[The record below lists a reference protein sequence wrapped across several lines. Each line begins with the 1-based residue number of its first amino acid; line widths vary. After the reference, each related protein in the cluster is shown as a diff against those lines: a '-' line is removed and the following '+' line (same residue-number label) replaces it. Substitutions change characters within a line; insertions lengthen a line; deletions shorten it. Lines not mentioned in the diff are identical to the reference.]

1 MEAEITNFILRGY
14 VMKYMTFNSSCS
26 YAGLA
31 NLLAFY
37 GVDTEDR
44 EIAIKMRL
52 PYLFNYEDG
61 CYLSGP
67 MLQSEKW
74 FNLYLKTIGFTMVEN
89 EVKREQICAYLR
101 GLQYAMLGIRVNERN
116 KHAVIYTGIK
126 DGKYCMLNN
135 KWEQS
140 DEPDTM
146 LLLEQELLNRVDES
160 VMVAV
165 LHKAACETIPFDNLL
180 NHSIS
185 VLRMLREDM
194 ISFCSQ
200 ERSVQEIRLSMNT
213 IFRAI
218 LLDGITMLDLIGEST
233 ISKKLKIV
241 QGQLMSAVKVNKPLL
256 LDQCLDVS
264 LLDTAITE
272 YIDFICAYRKSCTE
286 VMRWM
291 QEN

>member
-1 MEAEITNFILRGY
+1 
-14 VMKYMTFNSSCS
+14 MKYMTFNSSCS

-44 EIAIKMRL
+44 DIAIKMHL
-52 PYLFNYEDG
+52 PYLFDHEDG

-74 FNLYLKTIGFTMVEN
+74 FNLYLKTIGFIMVEN
-89 EVKREQICAYLR
+89 EVKREQICTYLHD
-101 GLQYAMLGIRVNERN
+101 LQYAMLGIRVNEGN

-140 DEPDTM
+140 DEPDT
-146 LLLEQELLNRVDES
+146 LLLSEQELIDRVDES

-165 LHKAACETIPFDNLL
+165 LHKTACETIPFNPLL

-185 VLRMLREDM
+185 VLRMLKEDM

-200 ERSVQEIRLSMNT
+200 ERSAQEIRLSMNT
-213 IFRAI
+213 LFRAI
-218 LLDGITMLDLIGEST
+218 LLDGITMLDLIGESN

-241 QGQLMSAVKVNKPLL
+241 QGQFMSAVKANKALL
-256 LDQCLDVS
+256 LDQCLDVT
-264 LLDTAITE
+264 LLNSAITE
-272 YIDFICAYRKSCTE
+272 YIDFIYTYIKSCKE
-286 VMRWM
+286 AM
-291 QEN
+291 